1 MMSELKKIYVAVGP
15 GDAYVLRGLLEAEG
29 ISAIVRGDD
38 MVPFQGGSLFEIETR
53 PSVWVLGNDRE
64 LYARALT
71 IAADYTASKSTDAR
85 HVVSRS
91 RHNLHCAGIAAQL
104 GIDAYSSIDIVMP
117 VASVRR

>member
-15 GDAYVLRGLLEAEG
+15 GDAYVFRGLLEAEG

-71 IAADYTASKSTDAR
+71 IAADYTASKSTDA
-85 HVVSRS
+85 VADVPWQ
-91 RHNLHCAGIAAQL
+91 CASCGE
-104 GIDAYSSIDIVMP
+104 SIETQFTLCWNCG
-117 VASVRR
+117 AVRN

>member
-1 MMSELKKIYVAVGP
+1 MTSELKKLYVAAGP

-64 LYARALT
+64 QYARALV
-71 IAADYTASKSTDAR
+71 IAEDYTARKAT
-85 HVVSRS
+85 
-91 RHNLHCAGIAAQL
+91 
-104 GIDAYSSIDIVMP
+104 DIVADVP
-117 VASVRR
+117 WKCESCGESIETQFTVCWSCGTVRN